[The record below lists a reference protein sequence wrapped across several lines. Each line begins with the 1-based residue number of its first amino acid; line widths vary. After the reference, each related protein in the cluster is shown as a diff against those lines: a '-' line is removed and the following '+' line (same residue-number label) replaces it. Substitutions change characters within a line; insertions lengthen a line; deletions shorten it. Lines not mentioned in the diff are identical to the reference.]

1 MKELSLAS
9 RGITNKI
16 TLDLDAVGL
25 TANWHGI

>member
-9 RGITNKI
+9 RGITNGI

-25 TANWHGI
+25 TAIGI